1 MSDEMERKEAIR
13 LFEENNELEIADYHS
28 DRRAC
33 RVNKKI
39 HDQYIGNDIFESNV
53 QFWLDNFEEQET
65 LLRLL
70 ANYTYVPE
78 LMYGGYLD
86 DLTDD
91 VAARCKEGKAILAD
105 TCFITFPSSKGIK
118 SGGDVIRSL
127 LPVGHLES
135 IGKDQLIAD
144 AGKNLN
150 YIKNA
155 KCIVFIDD
163 MVGSGETARKNVTRV
178 LDKLGS
184 LENKKIFLAV
194 MFAETSSIE
203 RLKAEFQSQ
212 GYPVEVFAHRYCQK
226 CMSEGYIFS
235 REEIGEKEGMLREYE
250 ERIAG
255 QKVNQGNSCAMGF
268 RNSQLLL
275 SFFYNTPNNTLCMFW
290 SAAGGNAPPFARTSR
305 QRPKIDEIKGIR
317 ERRKRNAYEMAKLA
331 RTNE

>member
-1 MSDEMERKEAIR
+1 MERKEAIG
-13 LFEENNELEIADYHS
+13 LFEKNNDLEIADYHS

-33 RVNKKI
+33 RVNKKS
-39 HDQYIGNDIFESNV
+39 HDQYIGNDIFEDNI

-86 DLTDD
+86 DLMDD
-91 VAARCKEGKAILAD
+91 VAARCKEGKDILAD
-105 TCFITFPSSKGIK
+105 TCFITFPSSKGVK

-127 LPVGHLES
+127 LPLGYLES
-135 IGKDQLIAD
+135 IEKDQLIAD
-144 AGKNLN
+144 IGKSLN
-150 YIKNA
+150 RIKKA
-155 KCIVFIDD
+155 KCLVFIDD
-163 MVGSGETARKNVTRV
+163 IIGSGETAKKNITKV

-184 LENKKIFLAV
+184 LEDKKVFLAV
-194 MFAETSSIE
+194 MFAENGSIE
-203 RLKAEFQSQ
+203 SLKETFQSK
-212 GYPVEVFAHRYCQK
+212 GYPIEVFAHKYCKK

-235 REEIGEKEGMLREYE
+235 QEEIGEKERMLREYE

-255 QKVNQGNSCAMGF
+255 GKVNQGNSCAMGF
-268 RNSQLLL
+268 QNSQLLI

-290 SAAGGNAPPFARTSR
+290 RAAEGNAPPFMRTSYR
-305 QRPKIDEIKGIR
+305 RPKIDEIKGIR